1 MSQFRA
7 TPATFKLVGE
17 HDPARLRSW
26 NDTRRAVARENV
38 SAAQINPRL
47 NDPRWTLAKL
57 AYAQLTEG
65 PISPEQRDALVRKA
79 DGLGLR
85 PFDASL
91 IIAIAQD
98 HTRTGRSLGEADE
111 TLRLVRPPHANVDH
125 VAPKQ
130 RWAVVVL
137 LTALLCTAIFSL
149 L

>member
-17 HDPARLRSW
+17 HDPARLRNW
-26 NDTRRAVARENV
+26 NDTRRDVARENV

-57 AYAQLTEG
+57 AYAQLKEG
-65 PISPEQRDALVRKA
+65 PITPEQRDGLVSKA
-79 DGLGLR
+79 GGLGLR

-98 HTRTGRSLGEADE
+98 HTRTGRSLGEAE
-111 TLRLVRPPHANVDH
+111 KTLRLVRPPHANVDH
-125 VAPKQ
+125 VAPTQ
-130 RWAVVVL
+130 RWAVA
-137 LTALLCTAIFSL
+137 ALLAALLGTAIFSL